1 MTKDGAIV
9 PKDMRATLYLTFLM
23 DAKVQPF
30 AALLRYLQLG
40 NLVVTWN
47 FSFFL
52 FEVLRLQLYSHYR
65 KLVFLIYIKSLCYS
79 RIFFLHISDINECL
93 QPDVYPC
100 LHGTCINTPGTYQCS
115 TRKSIMSLPGTKLY
129 IQLAHL

>member
-40 NLVVTWN
+40 NLVVTLE
-47 FSFFL
+47 FQFFFVRG
-52 FEVLRLQLYSHYR
+52 FEASTVLPL
-65 KLVFLIYIKSLCYS
+65 
-79 RIFFLHISDINECL
+79 
-93 QPDVYPC
+93 
-100 LHGTCINTPGTYQCS
+100 
-115 TRKSIMSLPGTKLY
+115 
-129 IQLAHL
+129 